1 MEDFTHQS
9 HNHLRSLQSTAVTK
23 CMKQIPMELAGK
35 TDHSKIPLE
44 NISAH
49 SQYLI
54 KQVDAKL
61 QSIWETRTLSAN
73 LT

>member
-9 HNHLRSLQSTAVTK
+9 HNHLTSLQPTAVTK
-23 CMKQIPMELAGK
+23 HMKQIPMEVAGK
-35 TDHSKIPLE
+35 TDHSEILLQ